1 MAKTYA
7 TVVGAV
13 LLLVGIVGFFMK
25 DAGAMVQFVPA
36 HNIFHMATGVLGLYS
51 GIRGRKLPIAF
62 ARVFGITYTAVAVLG
77 FAHLGQLAA
86 LQLNTTYN
94 VVHILV
100 GVLGLV
106 VGFMSS
112 KQELASAQKT
122 GA

>member
-1 MAKTYA
+1 
-7 TVVGAV
+7 
-13 LLLVGIVGFFMK
+13 
-25 DAGAMVQFVPA
+25 
-36 HNIFHMATGVLGLYS
+36 
-51 GIRGRKLPIAF
+51 
-62 ARVFGITYTAVAVLG
+62 VAILG

-94 VVHILV
+94 VVHLVV
-100 GVLGLV
+100 GVLGLA